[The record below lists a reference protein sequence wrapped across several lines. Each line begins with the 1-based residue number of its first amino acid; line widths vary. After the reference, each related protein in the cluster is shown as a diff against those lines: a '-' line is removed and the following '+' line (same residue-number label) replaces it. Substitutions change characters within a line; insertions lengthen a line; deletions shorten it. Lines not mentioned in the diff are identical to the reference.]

1 MTGKH
6 SSDSYAPMF
15 GSPVAPWHRWF
26 AWRPVDTVNQGIRWM
41 TLIHRRR
48 IQKYHHLNGGPDFW
62 FQYAVSI
69 QGKDA

>member
-1 MTGKH
+1 M
-6 SSDSYAPMF
+6 SDPYAPRF

-26 AWRPVDTVNQGIRWM
+26 AWRPVDTVDRGYRWL

-48 IQKYHHLNGGPDFW
+48 IHKHGFLNGGADFW

-69 QGKDA
+69 DTQEQP